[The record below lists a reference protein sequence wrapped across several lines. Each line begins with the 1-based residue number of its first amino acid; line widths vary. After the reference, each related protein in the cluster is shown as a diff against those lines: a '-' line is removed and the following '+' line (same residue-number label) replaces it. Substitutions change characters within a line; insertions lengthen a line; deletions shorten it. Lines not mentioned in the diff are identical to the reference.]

1 MFARN
6 LVEREARWR
15 VGDGKSI
22 RIFHD
27 SWLLN
32 SPVGKVVSSP
42 NSLAPDSTVDT
53 LIDAQTG
60 WWNTHL
66 IDLCFYP
73 PEAALINSLP
83 LCTVP
88 QPDILI
94 WPKENSG
101 MYSVKSGYKCLME
114 LATLDTV
121 RPIVS
126 AAQTSFWKN
135 IWKLNVSGKSC
146 TNSLPS
152 KENLKKRAIPI
163 DPIYHLCSR
172 ENDLFSTLCG
182 AVRR

>member
-1 MFARN
+1 MFARK
-6 LVEREARWR
+6 LIEREAWLR

-32 SPVGKVVSSP
+32 SLDGKVVSP
-42 NSLAPDSTVDT
+42 QNSLAPDSTVDT
-53 LIDAQTG
+53 LIDAQTS

-73 PEAALINSLP
+73 PEAALIKSLP
-83 LCTVP
+83 LCIVP

-101 MYSVKSGYKCLME
+101 MYFVKSGYKCLME
-114 LATLDTV
+114 IATFDTI

-126 AAQTSFWKN
+126 VAQKYFWKKHLETECTGEN
-135 IWKLNVSGKSC
+135 QALLMEIMHKLSALKRKSEEK
-146 TNSLPS
+146 SHS
-152 KENLKKRAIPI
+152 
-163 DPIYHLCSR
+163 Y
-172 ENDLFSTLCG
+172 
-182 AVRR
+182 